1 MLPAFII
8 GLREGV
14 EAALIVGI
22 VAAFLRQRGRA
33 DALRW
38 VALGVGAAAVV
49 CLAVGIALRTAEEA
63 LPHRAQETL
72 ESVVAL
78 VAVAMITYM
87 IVWMRQHGASIKA
100 SLERE
105 AGSALAEG
113 SVAALVA
120 MSFVAVLREGFET
133 AVFLVAAFQG
143 SLNSAATGSGAAA
156 GLVVASGL
164 GYAIYRGGVRINL
177 ARFFGLTALVLV
189 VVSAG
194 LLTSAVH
201 TAHEAG
207 FLNFWQAPALDLH
220 WLVRPGPVASSL
232 VTGMFGVQPR
242 PTVLEVVAWLIY
254 LVPVGLYVVL
264 PQRRQVAASRR
275 TPGSPPWT
283 P

>member
-8 GLREGV
+8 GLREGL

-22 VAAFLRQRGRA
+22 VAAFLRHRGRT

-38 VALGVGAAAVV
+38 VAVGVGAAVGL
-49 CLAVGIALRTAEEA
+49 CLAAGIALRIAEEA
-63 LPHRAQETL
+63 LPHRAQESL
-72 ESVVAL
+72 ESIVAL

-87 IVWMRQHGASIKA
+87 IVWMRQNGSGIKA

-120 MSFVAVLREGFET
+120 MSFFAVLREGFET
-133 AVFLVAAFQG
+133 AVFLVAAFQA
-143 SLNSAATGSGAAA
+143 SANPVATGSGAAA
-156 GLVVASGL
+156 GIVLASAL
-164 GYAIYRGGVRINL
+164 GFAIYRGGVRINL

-194 LLTSAVH
+194 LLASAVH

-207 FLNFWQAPALDLH
+207 FLNFWQATAVDLH
-220 WLVRPGPVASSL
+220 WLVRPGTVVSSL
-232 VTGMFGVQPR
+232 VTGMFGIQPR

-254 LVPVGLYVVL
+254 LVPVGIYVAL
-264 PQRRQVAASRR
+264 PLLRR
-275 TPGSPPWT
+275 SPVSGGRAQPANS
-283 P
+283 